1 MAVQD
6 TIHKLTYEEYQ
17 AFCDRP
23 ENAGRIFDL
32 IDGEVVEKMPS
43 FKPSSI
49 ALTIGFHIKP
59 HVLNH
64 KLAHV
69 TGADGGYIMPNG
81 DVFNPDV
88 GYISKE
94 RLPEEPRREVLV
106 PPDLAVEVKSPTDRK
121 RALRAKAEKYIQG
134 GTKLVWLVFPDEQVI
149 EIYMSDQDVIT
160 VSPDGILDGGEVL
173 PGFTLKVS
181 DIFASL

>member
-49 ALTIGFHIKP
+49 ALTI
-59 HVLNH
+59 
-64 KLAHV
+64 
-69 TGADGGYIMPNG
+69 D
-81 DVFNPDV
+81 
-88 GYISKE
+88 
-94 RLPEEPRREVLV
+94 
-106 PPDLAVEVKSPTDRK
+106 
-121 RALRAKAEKYIQG
+121 
-134 GTKLVWLVFPDEQVI
+134 
-149 EIYMSDQDVIT
+149 
-160 VSPDGILDGGEVL
+160 
-173 PGFTLKVS
+173 
-181 DIFASL
+181 